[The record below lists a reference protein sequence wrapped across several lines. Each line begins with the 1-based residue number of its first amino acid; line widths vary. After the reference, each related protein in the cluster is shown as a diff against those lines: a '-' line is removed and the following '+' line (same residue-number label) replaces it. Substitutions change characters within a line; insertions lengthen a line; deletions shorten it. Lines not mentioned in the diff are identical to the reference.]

1 MRAARQFF
9 SPSYFYEDCEINQ
22 VLIKVENKKLKWHL
36 INYSSDFWYD
46 SRLRCDVVDLYF
58 KLYGRK
64 RPHAVPIAELAMLNK
79 ATKIKSE
86 NSEAKVSL
94 SMCELF
100 DNMTLVVV
108 FRVYFVIDSDRE
120 RKLWYF

>member
-1 MRAARQFF
+1 M
-9 SPSYFYEDCEINQ
+9 
-22 VLIKVENKKLKWHL
+22 
-36 INYSSDFWYD
+36 
-46 SRLRCDVVDLYF
+46 VDLYF

-108 FRVYFVIDSDRE
+108 S
-120 RKLWYF
+120 

>member
-1 MRAARQFF
+1 M
-9 SPSYFYEDCEINQ
+9 
-22 VLIKVENKKLKWHL
+22 
-36 INYSSDFWYD
+36 
-46 SRLRCDVVDLYF
+46 VDLYF

-94 SMCELF
+94 SMCEL
-100 DNMTLVVV
+100 MTLNLHNPALGWALKKSVC
-108 FRVYFVIDSDRE
+108 
-120 RKLWYF
+120 L

>member
-1 MRAARQFF
+1 M
-9 SPSYFYEDCEINQ
+9 
-22 VLIKVENKKLKWHL
+22 KNKKLQCYL

-100 DNMTLVVV
+100 DNMTSVAV
-108 FRVYFVIDSDRE
+108 FRAI
-120 RKLWYF
+120 L

>member
-1 MRAARQFF
+1 M
-9 SPSYFYEDCEINQ
+9 
-22 VLIKVENKKLKWHL
+22 KNKKLKWYL

-108 FRVYFVIDSDRE
+108 FQAI
-120 RKLWYF
+120 L

>member
-1 MRAARQFF
+1 MVSFSQMPAVTKDTIFGAARQFLD
-9 SPSYFYEDCEINQ
+9 PSCFYDDCEINGY
-22 VLIKVENKKLKWHL
+22 LSKIKNKRLKCYI

-94 SMCELF
+94 SMCEL
-100 DNMTLVVV
+100 MT
-108 FRVYFVIDSDRE
+108 I
-120 RKLWYF
+120 